1 MSKVPICLSILHNP
15 SDCDGHKLA
24 LQHTLHTLKARAP
37 CRRSLP
43 HTCLPGSS
51 TSAATRRRPSC
62 PPHPLLPHASAR
74 VRARA
79 GKRRASC
86 GPGIPVPS
94 THSRRHTQA
103 HAQRK
108 HARTHAGTHA
118 RTDPPAHSRALG
130 LLPDPVTV
138 SGEEGRGGRS
148 KPWGGPVGFRPRKR
162 GALNNA

>member
-1 MSKVPICLSILHNP
+1 MIKVPICSSILHNP
-15 SDCDGHKLA
+15 LDCDGHKLA

-51 TSAATRRRPSC
+51 TIAATRRRPSC
-62 PPHPLLPHASAR
+62 PPIPSYRTHASAR

-138 SGEEGRGGRS
+138 SGEEGGGD
-148 KPWGGPVGFRPRKR
+148 GEGPVGFRPRKR